1 MDLVDRLHARLT
13 DALRSEPDLSGLT
26 IGDVYQR
33 LIPYRSVRSEL
44 GILELAEYEHALLKL
59 LAGERGYL
67 TLEGDHALAELQAE
81 LESANPILGLYRDYS
96 AVVVRLRGEESP
108 AGGPSPAAPA
118 PAPLNASAASNPSAP
133 SQAATTSPP
142 APAHRASLRCGYC
155 DIQLPADPDLRFC
168 PACGRDQVHVRCER
182 CGGRLRDE
190 WKFCIRCG
198 TPRSGA
204 ADRA

>member
-1 MDLVDRLHARLT
+1 MDLVDRLHARLR
-13 DALRSEPDLSGLT
+13 DALKSETDVSGLT

-67 TLEGDHALAELQAE
+67 TLEGEHALLELQAE
-81 LESANPILGLYRDYS
+81 LESTNPILGVYRDYS
-96 AVVVRLRGEESP
+96 AVVVRLGGATAPGEPRKPVANAPPEGP
-108 AGGPSPAAPA
+108 APARAPAPRTSAATPPAAPA
-118 PAPLNASAASNPSAP
+118 HPAPN
-133 SQAATTSPP
+133 
-142 APAHRASLRCGYC
+142 RCGYC
-155 DIQLPADPDLRFC
+155 DSPLPKDPDLRFC
-168 PACGRDQVHVRCER
+168 PTCGRDQLDVRCGK

-198 TPRSGA
+198 TPRGGTAGGA
-204 ADRA
+204 

>member
-1 MDLVDRLHARLT
+1 MDLVDRLHARLR
-13 DALRSEPDLSGLT
+13 DALKSESDVSGLT

-67 TLEGDHALAELQAE
+67 TLEGEHALSELQAE
-81 LESANPILGLYRDYS
+81 LESTNPILGVYRDYS
-96 AVVVRLRGEESP
+96 AVVVRLGGAPAAGEARKPSANAPPERLAP
-108 AGGPSPAAPA
+108 AAAPA
-118 PAPLNASAASNPSAP
+118 PRRPAAG
-133 SQAATTSPP
+133 SPP
-142 APAHRASLRCGYC
+142 APALSAPNRCGYC
-155 DIQLPADPDLRFC
+155 DAPLPKDPDLRFC
-168 PACGRDQVHVRCER
+168 PTCGRDQLDVRCAK

-198 TPRSGA
+198 TPRSGTTGGA
-204 ADRA
+204 